1 MSYFR
6 RKFIALN
13 PLKKLAGETAI
24 YGLPSIVGRILNY
37 LLVPIYTRVLFQAE
51 YGTVSVLYS
60 YIGFLLVILT
70 YGMET
75 AFFRFASTAEN
86 KRSVYSTTLFSIF
99 VTSLLF
105 VLFTCFFDTQIA
117 AWIDYPKHPEY
128 IRWLGLIVAL
138 DAFTSIPFAYLRQL
152 GKAKKFAIVRSINI
166 LVNILLNLFFIVVC
180 PKIMSGDNETLK
192 ALIDP
197 VFDGKNL
204 ISYIFISNLI
214 SSFLT
219 VIMLIPEL
227 IQGFYKLNFSL
238 WKKLIAFG
246 LPMLVVGL
254 AGNINVNIDKLMLRY
269 LLPTD
274 IAEAQVGIYAAC
286 YKISILMT
294 LFIQAYRYAAEPF
307 FFNYVKNKDAK
318 NIYAQLMNYLVVILC
333 CIFLITML
341 FMDVVILLIGKDF
354 RSGQAVIPILMMA
367 NLFLG
372 VYYNLSIWYK
382 LSDKTIYGAYT
393 SLIGAG
399 VTVVVNVIGIPFIGF
414 MASAWAALICYSV
427 MLILAYFWGQKY
439 FPIQYNIRRFFFYIG
454 LTVALYLISLTY
466 SELNI
471 YIRFIFNVIL
481 LVSFIAVA
489 CRIEKISIKK
499 FLRR

>member
-1 MSYFR
+1 MH
-6 RKFIALN
+6 KILTVLN
-13 PLKKLAGETAI
+13 PFKKLAGETAI

-86 KRSVYSTTLFSIF
+86 KRTVYSTTLFSIF
-99 VTSLLF
+99 VTSLIF
-105 VLFTCFFDTQIA
+105 ILFTTIFDVQIA
-117 AWIDYPKHPEY
+117 SWIDYPEHPEY
-128 IRWLGLIVAL
+128 IRWLGIIVAF

-166 LVNILLNLFFIVVC
+166 IINILLNLFFIIVC
-180 PKIMSGDNETLK
+180 PQIMKGSSEMLK
-192 ALIDP
+192 SLIEP
-197 VFDGKNL
+197 VFNSENL
-204 ISYIFISNLI
+204 IAYIFISNLV
-214 SSFLT
+214 SSIFT
-219 VIMLIPEL
+219 AIMLIPEL
-227 IQGFYKLNFSL
+227 IQGFGKFDFSL

-246 LPMLVVGL
+246 LPMLIVGL

-269 LLPTD
+269 LLPAD

-307 FFNYVKNKDAK
+307 FFNYAKQKDSK

-341 FMDVVILLIGKDF
+341 FLDIVILLIGKDF
-354 RSGQAVIPILMMA
+354 RGGMAVIPILMMA

-372 VYYNLSIWYK
+372 VYYNLSVWYK

-399 VTVVVNVIGIPFIGF
+399 VTVLINAIGIPFIGY
-414 MASAWAALICYSV
+414 MASAWAAFVCYFI
-427 MLILAYFWGQKY
+427 MLVLAYFWGQKY
-439 FPIQYNIRRFFFYIG
+439 YPINYNIKRFFFYIG
-454 LTVALYLISLTY
+454 LTTILYLISLIY
-466 SELNI
+466 SDINI
-471 YIRFIFNVIL
+471 WIKSIFNFIL
-481 LVSFIAVA
+481 FGVFIVTALYV
-489 CRIEKISIKK
+489 EKINLKSLIIRNKK
-499 FLRR
+499 